1 MLRAGKVGQR
11 LLPERLRA
19 LVAGDRPLWRS
30 VAEYS
35 GFYAMGPAE
44 QAMGV
49 AWMAREASVRLVGA
63 RPGDEVRVVGH
74 YDPGPYARAFR
85 TNDNPLWLELDGHPF
100 QELIL
105 SKGGAFEL
113 VARLPRAGAVL
124 TLRTAHAFVPVV
136 DLGGGDDI
144 RELSLQIARIEL
156 GGRAVLD
163 FARAG
168 RPYAAGPEDPVGINV
183 VGFLREPTGLGQLA
197 RQCVAACH
205 EGGVPFVAVDVRDS
219 RQPRPSL
226 HPVNLIHVNADQ
238 IPSVCRF
245 LPDVLRDRYNVGV
258 WMWELAEFPE
268 EWLSSFD
275 FLDEIWASSRF
286 IRDALADKSPLPV
299 VHMPPAVGF
308 DLRADLRR
316 PDLGL
321 PEGEFL
327 FLVMYDMRSLQ
338 VRKNPEGAIDAFRR
352 AFPVPGRAR
361 LVIKVNH
368 GRDDPAA
375 LACLQQ
381 QLADVPGAILID
393 RTLTPDETHALE
405 ALCDAYVSLHRAEG
419 WGFNLIESMY
429 LGKVVIGTNW
439 SGNVDFMDANN
450 SCPVNYRLVPLTEAH
465 GPYRAGQLWAD
476 PDLDQA
482 AWYMRRCVE
491 DEGWRRTL
499 EGAARST
506 IRADYSHRAVAE
518 RYRRR
523 LSLIARRL

>member
-1 MLRAGKVGQR
+1 
-11 LLPERLRA
+11 
-19 LVAGDRPLWRS
+19 
-30 VAEYS
+30 
-35 GFYAMGPAE
+35 
-44 QAMGV
+44 
-49 AWMAREASVRLVGA
+49 MAREASVRLAGA

-85 TNDNPLWLELDGHPF
+85 TNENPLWIEIDGQPF

-113 VARLPRAGAVL
+113 VARLPRAGSVL

-156 GGRAVLD
+156 GGRPVLD

-168 RPYAAGPEDPVGINV
+168 RPYAAEPEVPVGINV
-183 VGFLREPTGLGQLA
+183 VGFLHEPTGLGQLA
-197 RQCVAACH
+197 RQCVAACD
-205 EGGVPFVAVDVRDS
+205 EGGLPFVAVDVRE
-219 RQPRPSL
+219 PTPTP

-245 LPDVLRDRYNVGV
+245 LRLRDRYNVGV
-258 WMWELAEFPE
+258 WMWELAEFPP

-275 FLDEIWASSRF
+275 FLDEIWAASRF
-286 IRDALADKSPLPV
+286 IRDAVAEKSPLPV

-308 DLRADLRR
+308 DVRADLRR
-316 PDLGL
+316 SDLGL

-327 FLVMYDMRSLQ
+327 FLVMYDMRSFQ
-338 VRKNPEGAIDAFRR
+338 ARKNPEGAIEAFRR
-352 AFPVPGRAR
+352 AFPDPGRAR
-361 LVIKVNH
+361 LVVKVNH
-368 GRDDPAA
+368 GSDDPAS
-375 LACLQQ
+375 LARLQQ
-381 QLADVPGAILID
+381 RLAEVPGAILID
-393 RTLTPDETHALE
+393 RTFALDEVHALE

-450 SCPVNYRLVPLTEAH
+450 SCPVNYRLVPLTEDH

-482 AWYMRRCVE
+482 ASYMRRCVE
-491 DEGWRRTL
+491 DEAWRRTL

-506 IRADYSHRAVAE
+506 IRAEYSHKAVAE

-523 LSLIARRL
+523 LRLIARRLS